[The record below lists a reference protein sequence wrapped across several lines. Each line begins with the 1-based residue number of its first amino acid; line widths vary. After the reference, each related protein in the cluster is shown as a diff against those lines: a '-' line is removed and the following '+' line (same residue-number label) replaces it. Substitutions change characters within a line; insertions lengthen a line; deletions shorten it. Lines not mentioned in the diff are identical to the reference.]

1 MASYALLDEAE
12 EGEII
17 PMGETC
23 LILTN
28 QKAALHKS
36 RLLNVEEKPFK
47 RISKRLLEPGKSII
61 STLRALPP
69 TPPPD
74 ASAADEEAASLEKDK
89 QHELEKQRQWVEEAR
104 LDFAAF
110 ESSIIR
116 IQLLLISNE
125 KERERYAAEKLN
137 IQANAQAVRDN
148 TADLRIQL
156 EEAQRTLELRKEYD
170 VLAEKITSNRNL
182 KPREEQHMNLEKLN
196 AEIADLEQESQEY
209 AMIWNRRREQFDKII
224 DQTTEMQRQ
233 IKDEKEEVERREGM
247 EEDDEEQRGGTSGNA
262 TPRPSEAGGATP
274 MYGID
279 KEVEVG
285 IPGGLSVAGHHA
297 ARGRSPL
304 RESQTVIQEEDKKLS
319 DLEEQDAEMAEDG
332 EVSTEADGMKADAPE
347 GLVAEDKEEGEEEE
361 HQHGDRMDVT

>member
-1 MASYALLDEAE
+1 M
-12 EGEII
+12 
-17 PMGETC
+17 T
-23 LILTN
+23 T
-28 QKAALHKS
+28 
-36 RLLNVEEKPFK
+36 
-47 RISKRLLEPGKSII
+47 
-61 STLRALPP
+61 LPP

-89 QHELEKQRQWVEEAR
+89 QHELEKQRQWREEAL

-116 IQLLLISNE
+116 VQLLLISNE

-137 IQANAQAVRDN
+137 IQANAQTVRDN

-209 AMIWNRRREQFDKII
+209 ATIWNRRREQFDKIL

-247 EEDDEEQRGGTSGNA
+247 EDEEEEEQKGSMSGNV
-262 TPRPSEAGGATP
+262 TPRPSEAGGTTP
-274 MYGID
+274 MYGIG
-279 KEVEVG
+279 KEVEAG
-285 IPGGLSVAGHHA
+285 TPSGLSVSGHHT

-304 RESQTVIQEEDKKLS
+304 RESHIILSMDEKKLS
-319 DLEEQDAEMAEDG
+319 GLHEEGEEEPDAEMAEDG
-332 EVSTEADGMKADAPE
+332 EVSTETGGMKVDAPE
-347 GLVAEDKEEGEEEE
+347 GLIADEKEEGEEDER
-361 HQHGDRMDVT
+361 QSGDQMDVT